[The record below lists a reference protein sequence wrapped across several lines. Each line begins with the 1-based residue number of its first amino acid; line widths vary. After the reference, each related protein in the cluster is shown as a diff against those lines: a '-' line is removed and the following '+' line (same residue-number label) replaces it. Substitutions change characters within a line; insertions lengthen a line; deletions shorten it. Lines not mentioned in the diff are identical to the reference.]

1 MVEDPPSTKQEVY
14 PFQLFAF
21 RIFDDVTGCLEHK
34 GIRSDLAQ
42 EKDRLTLAV
51 ASSTRPF
58 IVSILFQEAV
68 YRIKCWLITCPGP
81 TEFAHEHGS
90 VSRLS

>member
-42 EKDRLTLAV
+42 EKDRLALTFLGTKRLLE
-51 ASSTRPF
+51 ASFGHFP
-58 IVSILFQEAV
+58 
-68 YRIKCWLITCPGP
+68 
-81 TEFAHEHGS
+81 
-90 VSRLS
+90 

>member
-58 IVSILFQEAV
+58 IETNINKQSQIGFTFSLPKNKTQ
-68 YRIKCWLITCPGP
+68 
-81 TEFAHEHGS
+81 S
-90 VSRLS
+90 S

>member
-1 MVEDPPSTKQEVY
+1 MLETVQEAPLLCKKSIETVVDEVHTAQNKKCT

-21 RIFDDVTGCLEHK
+21 RIFDDGCLEHK

-51 ASSTRPF
+51 ASSTRPLK
-58 IVSILFQEAV
+58 VMSP
-68 YRIKCWLITCPGP
+68 K
-81 TEFAHEHGS
+81 
-90 VSRLS
+90 

>member
-1 MVEDPPSTKQEVY
+1 MVISLKKSSRVLDRTQCYACLFVSVVEDPPSTKQEVY

-58 IVSILFQEAV
+58 IGYEPKV
-68 YRIKCWLITCPGP
+68 
-81 TEFAHEHGS
+81 
-90 VSRLS
+90 